1 MFLSIA
7 TTHEPASDL
16 GFLLMKHPDRVHEVE
31 LSFGR
36 ALVFFPEAGSARCE
50 AVLVLDVDPV
60 GLVRGTGS
68 GEGLMDHYV
77 NDRPYSASSFLAV
90 ALNRVFRS
98 AMSGTSRE
106 RQELASTPIPLE
118 ICVKPLPV
126 RGSADLVRTLFEP
139 LGWSVEAERIAGAD
153 GPSRYVGL
161 ILRGT
166 LQLSQALNHLYVL
179 IPVLDEDKHY
189 WVGED
194 EVQKLLA
201 KGEGWLSSHP
211 ERDLIIRRYLKKQ
224 RRLVRE
230 VLARLASEEEE
241 VDDNPTPLG
250 QSKEEAL
257 EAPIRL
263 HDLRLDTVASVLVAS
278 GATVIADLGCG
289 EGKLLRR
296 LLREKGL
303 KKLIGLDASAHSL
316 ERAAERLKL
325 GQSGGASQDKVTLLH
340 GALTYRDERWH
351 DAQAVALVEV
361 IEHLDPDRLPQLTEV
376 VFGAARPSTVV
387 ITTPNAEYNVLFP
400 GLAAGTF
407 RHPDHRFEWTRAEF
421 EHWTSAIAERHGYE
435 VQHAGIGE
443 PHVDFGSVTQMAV
456 FTR

>member
-7 TTHEPASDL
+7 TTHQPANDL
-16 GFLLMKHPDRVHEVE
+16 GFLLIKHPDRLHEIE

-36 ALVFFPEAGSARCE
+36 AIVFFPEAGQERCE

-60 GLVRGTGS
+60 GLVRGSGM
-68 GEGLMDHYV
+68 GEGLVDQYV

-90 ALNRVFRS
+90 ALNRVFRT
-98 AMSGTSRE
+98 AMNGVSRE
-106 RQELASTPIPLE
+106 RQELAAVPIPLE

-126 RGSADLVRTLFEP
+126 RGSEDLVRALFEP
-139 LGWSVEAERIAGAD
+139 LGWSVEAERIAGHD
-153 GPSRYVGL
+153 GPSRYVSL
-161 ILRGT
+161 VLRGT
-166 LQLSQALNHLYVL
+166 MQLSAALGQLYVL

-201 KGEGWLSSHP
+201 KGEGWLSAHP

-230 VLARLASEEEE
+230 ALARLAPEEAEEETS
-241 VDDNPTPLG
+241 PTPG
-250 QSKEEAL
+250 QSREEAL
-257 EAPIRL
+257 EAPMRL
-263 HDLRLDTVASVLVAS
+263 HDLRLDTVAATLVES
-278 GATVIADLGCG
+278 GASVIADLGCG

-296 LLREKGL
+296 LLPEKRL
-303 KKLIGLDASAHSL
+303 RKLIGLDASARCL
-316 ERAAERLKL
+316 DRAAERLKL
-325 GQSGGASQDKVTLLH
+325 GQANGIAEERVTLLH

-351 DAQAVALVEV
+351 EAEAAALVEV
-361 IEHLDPDRLPQLTEV
+361 IEHLDPDRLPQLAEV
-376 VFGAARPSTVV
+376 VFGAARPKTVV
-387 ITTPNAEYNVLFP
+387 VTTPNAEYNALFP

-421 EHWTSAIAERHGYE
+421 QAWASAVADRYGYG
-435 VQHAGIGE
+435 VRHAGIGE
-443 PHVDFGSVTQMAV
+443 AHEELGSVTQMAV